1 MENKERSAQFKF
13 EGFLFG
19 HSGQVTS
26 IVAGNSETQED
37 DTVLVSGS
45 RDKTL
50 MIWKLTPNEDETEF
64 GIPLKCL
71 TGHNHFVSD
80 LTISNDNCYVISSS
94 WDKTLRL
101 WDIRFG
107 RCLERFVGH
116 TKEIHTVC
124 FSADNRQIFSGGS
137 EKDIRIWNTLGDC
150 KVKSD
155 HYNHNNWV
163 SKVRYS
169 ESVKNSYYAS
179 VGRDGRLK
187 IWNGIFKLYASIKA
201 HDNYI
206 NALAL
211 STTGQFIAT
220 GGKDKTVKIW
230 NFNDLKEP
238 TQVYKTESE
247 VNGLCFNTKYQW
259 IAAALDTR
267 VVIWD
272 ISNKD
277 GGHLFS
283 FEAEALPEAAEDAKA
298 PKCTCVAWS
307 GNNERLYVGCADGT
321 IRTYSITVNQA

>member
-1 MENKERSAQFKF
+1 MESERKAQINF

-19 HSGQVTS
+19 HSDVVTS
-26 IVAGNSETQED
+26 IVTGNSDSHED

-50 MIWKLTPNEDETEF
+50 LIWQLTPSDSDSQEF
-64 GIPLKCL
+64 GIPFKSL

-101 WDIRFG
+101 WDIRYA

-137 EKDIRIWNTLGDC
+137 ERDIRIWNTLGDC

-155 HYNHNNWV
+155 HFNHTNWV

-169 ESVKNSYYAS
+169 DSVKNSYYAS

-201 HDNYI
+201 HENYI

-211 STTGQFIAT
+211 STNGKYIAT
-220 GGKDKTVKIW
+220 GGKDKQVKIW
-230 NFNDLKEP
+230 DYTDLSQP
-238 TQVYKTESE
+238 ANVYKTDSE
-247 VNGLCFNTKYQW
+247 VADLAFNTKYQW
-259 IAAALDTR
+259 IAAALGSR
-267 VVIWD
+267 VFVWD
-272 ISNKD
+272 IASKD
-277 GGHLFS
+277 TQPMFVVDVEQVPNTKEGT
-283 FEAEALPEAAEDAKA
+283 KA
-298 PKCTCVAWS
+298 PTATCVAWS
-307 GNNERLYVGCADGT
+307 GNNERLYIGCADGT
-321 IRTYSITVNQA
+321 IRVYTITVGN

>member
-1 MENKERSAQFKF
+1 MEKERKAQFKF
-13 EGFLFG
+13 EGYLFG
-19 HSGQVTS
+19 HSDAVTS
-26 IVAGNSETQED
+26 IVAGNTDTQED

-50 MIWKLTPNEDETEF
+50 MLWKLTPDEENEHEF
-64 GIPLKCL
+64 GIPMRSL
-71 TGHNHFVSD
+71 TGHNHFVTD
-80 LTISNDNCYVISSS
+80 LTISNDNNYVISSS

-137 EKDIRIWNTLGDC
+137 ERDIRIWNTLGDC

-155 HYNHNNWV
+155 HYNHTNWV

-169 ESVKNSYYAS
+169 SSVKNSYYAS

-201 HDNYI
+201 HENYI

-211 STTGQFIAT
+211 STNGQYIAT

-230 NFNDLKEP
+230 DYNDLKEP
-238 TQVYKTESE
+238 AQVYKTDSE
-247 VNGLCFNTKYQW
+247 VNDLSFNSKYQW
-259 IAAALDTR
+259 IAGALDNKLF
-267 VVIWD
+267 IWD
-272 ISNKD
+272 ISSKD
-277 GGHLFS
+277 TVPLF
-283 FEAEALPEAAEDAKA
+283 EIEVPGLPDAQEDDKA

-307 GNNERLYVGCADGT
+307 GNSERLYVGCSDGT
-321 IRTYSITVNQA
+321 IRVFLITVNQ